1 MTQFLVVL
9 RSFQT
14 ATCESLHVFTN
25 SEESPKAE
33 RPKEILEFMVWLI
46 GTIVDLPKDAWY
58 QYISLFLLAN
68 PDFETMPVL
77 VSYFHSSAC
86 DSVTLRFSGKCFFP
100 DAQQNFGGLGIDPCL
115 SAFHRAVMSD
125 VVIRPCEMPWKPKNS
140 YFFGKCEWPKR
151 HKWWSVRGSL
161 WNSPYF

>member
-9 RSFQT
+9 QSFQT
-14 ATCESLHVFTN
+14 ATTCESLHVFTN

-58 QYISLFLLAN
+58 QLISLFLLAN

-77 VSYFHSSAC
+77 VSYFHSFAC
-86 DSVTLRFSGKCFFP
+86 DSVTLWKVLLPRRPTRFWRPRNRSLSVRFP
-100 DAQQNFGGLGIDPCL
+100 Q
-115 SAFHRAVMSD
+115 SSD
-125 VVIRPCEMPWKPKNS
+125 VRCSDSAMLSPES
-140 YFFGKCEWPKR
+140 QRTYFFGKFEWPNR
-151 HKWWSVRGSL
+151 RQQMMEC
-161 WNSPYF
+161 

>member
-9 RSFQT
+9 QSFQT

-58 QYISLFLLAN
+58 QYITFFCWRTPISKLCQCLFLSI
-68 PDFETMPVL
+68 VL
-77 VSYFHSSAC
+77 LVTRWLG
-86 DSVTLRFSGKCFFP
+86 DSKIFWKVLLPRPTTFWRPRNRSLSLRFPQS
-100 DAQQNFGGLGIDPCL
+100 
-115 SAFHRAVMSD
+115 SD
-125 VVIRPCEMPWKPKNS
+125 VRCSDSAMLSPES
-140 YFFGKCEWPKR
+140 QRTYFFGKFEWPNR
-151 HKWWSVRGSL
+151 QQMMEC
-161 WNSPYF
+161 